1 MYTFR
6 EQCVEEP
13 DLLLEDGAMK
23 VFLNMTSRNGRQELV
38 SLLQYMKHTTP
49 ANPDSTVMQEEEAV

>member
-13 DLLLEDGAMK
+13 DLLLEDGATK
-23 VFLNMTSRNGRQELV
+23 IFLNYDKQKWQTG
-38 SLLQYMKHTTP
+38 
-49 ANPDSTVMQEEEAV
+49 AG